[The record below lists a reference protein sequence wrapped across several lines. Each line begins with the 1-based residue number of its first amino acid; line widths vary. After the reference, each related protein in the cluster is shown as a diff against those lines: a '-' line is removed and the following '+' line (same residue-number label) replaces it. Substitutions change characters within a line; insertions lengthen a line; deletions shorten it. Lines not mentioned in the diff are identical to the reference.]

1 MNGTDRLA
9 LGASLAVAAAVIVA
23 VAVGYRSNDPI
34 PDTSTP
40 VTAADVRNGVL
51 DIPEWGADLRD
62 VPGCEAG
69 AHDFTDGRWVST
81 TDPDLGDYGIDQAG
95 RPQVGDLT
103 GDDVADAAV
112 IVTCNLHEG
121 IARQVLVLSQ
131 DDEGLET
138 VASLLV
144 TTPGDGVPIRV
155 VSVDDGE
162 LTLEWQADPQVS
174 DNQQR
179 TYVVEDGTL
188 RQVDGPTG
196 F

>member
-62 VPGCEAG
+62 VPGCEPG
-69 AHDFTDGRWVST
+69 VHDFTDGVWVSR
-81 TDPDLGDYGIDQAG
+81 TDPELGDYGTEQLG
-95 RPQVGDLT
+95 RPQVGDVT
-103 GDDVADAAV
+103 GDGVADAAV
-112 IVTCNLHEG
+112 VLACNLHEG
-121 IARQVLVLSQ
+121 LARQVVVL
-131 DDEGLET
+131 DRGPEGLET
-138 VASLLV
+138 VAALRAPI
-144 TTPGDGVPIRV
+144 TDGVPQKV
-155 VSVDDGE
+155 VSAGDGE
-162 LTLEWQADPQVS
+162 VVVSWADPQLTET
-174 DNQQR
+174 QQR
-179 TYVVEDGTL
+179 TYVVEGGAL
-188 RQVDGPTG
+188 RQVAGPTS